1 MFTSKAGQVRA
12 VQSGRTKWGGRLT
25 FGKAGEKLIIM
36 EITALL
42 HDCSLDGET
51 GYAATCVEFPEANGQ
66 GETVGECMDN
76 LRSAVSDV
84 LSYRHLICRK
94 PGVPLPNGA

>member
-1 MFTSKAGQVRA
+1 
-12 VQSGRTKWGGRLT
+12 
-25 FGKAGEKLIIM
+25 M

-66 GETVGECMDN
+66 GEDVGECMDS
-76 LRSAVSDV
+76 LRAAVNDI
-84 LSYRHLICRK
+84 LAYRREEAAKSLADGERLEL
-94 PGVPLPNGA
+94 VPA

>member
-1 MFTSKAGQVRA
+1 
-12 VQSGRTKWGGRLT
+12 
-25 FGKAGEKLIIM
+25 M

-66 GETVGECMDN
+66 GETVGECMDA
-76 LRSAVSDV
+76 LRSAVNDV
-84 LSYRHLICRK
+84 IAYRSENCRK
-94 PGVPLPNGA
+94 LGAPVPKGA